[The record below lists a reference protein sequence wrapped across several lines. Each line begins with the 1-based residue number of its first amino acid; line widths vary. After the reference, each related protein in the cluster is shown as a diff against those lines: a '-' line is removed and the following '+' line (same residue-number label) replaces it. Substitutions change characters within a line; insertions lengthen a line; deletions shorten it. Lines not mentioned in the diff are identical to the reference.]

1 MRLNGRSLLEDTVTD
16 ITIRKK
22 NEVYVTV
29 KAEPAIC
36 QELSDLFT
44 FDVPG
49 AKFMPQYRSKYWDG
63 KIRLFS
69 PATGEVYGGLVD
81 KIVNWAR
88 KSEYSLE
95 FEDNQF
101 YGAPFEENAII
112 SREGVKSYMTKISRH
127 KPRDYQVDAVYDALK
142 YNRKLLISPTAS
154 GKSLMIYAVVRYYVE
169 TKKKVLLVVP
179 TTSLVEQM
187 FKDFEDYGWNA
198 EKYCHK
204 IYSGKEKTNEYPV
217 TITTWQ
223 SIYKLKRPFFKD
235 FNVAI
240 GDEAHLFKSKSL
252 VSIMTKMDDAKYRY
266 GFTGTLDG
274 SQTHKWVLE
283 GLFGPSYRVTQTKE
297 LIDKGHLSKLQIRVL
312 ILKHKDQKF
321 ETYEDE
327 IQYIISHTK
336 RNRFIKNLALDLKG
350 NTLILFSRVAT
361 HGEILYESINSSV
374 QGSRKV
380 FYVHGGIEAQERER
394 IREITENENNAIIVA
409 SYGTFSTGIN
419 IKRLHNVI
427 FASPSKSRIRN
438 LQSIGRVLRKG
449 DGKLKAVLYDIADD
463 ISYNSRKNYTLN
475 HLVERIKIYNEEK
488 FNYEIIQINLKENG

>member
-1 MRLNGRSLLEDTVTD
+1 MRLSGRNSLEDMTD
-16 ITIRKK
+16 ITIKKK

-95 FEDNQF
+95 FENNKH
-101 YGAPFEENAII
+101 YGTPFEENEII
-112 SREGVKSYMTKISRH
+112 SREGVKEYMTRISKY
-127 KPRDYQVDAVYDALK
+127 KPRDYQIDAVYDALK

-154 GKSLMIYAVVRYYVE
+154 GKSMMIYAVVRYFVE
-169 TKKKVLLVVP
+169 TKKKVLLIVP

-187 FKDFEDYGWNA
+187 YKDFEDYGWNA
-198 EKYCHK
+198 DQYCHR
-204 IYSGKEKTNEYPV
+204 IYSGKEKTNENPV

-223 SIYKLKRPFFKD
+223 SVYKLKRPFFKD
-235 FNVAI
+235 FDVAI

-252 VSIMTKMDDAKYRY
+252 VSIMTKMDSAKYRY

-283 GLFGPSYRVTQTKE
+283 GLFGPSYKVTQTKE

-312 ILKHKDQKF
+312 ILKHTDQKF
-321 ETYEDE
+321 DTYEDE
-327 IQYIISHTK
+327 LQYIIGHSK
-336 RNRFIKNLALDLKG
+336 RNRFIRNLVLDLKG
-350 NTLILFSRVAT
+350 NSLILFSRVAT
-361 HGEILYESINSSV
+361 HGQILFDSINSSV
-374 QGSRKV
+374 QGNRKV
-380 FYVHGGIEAQERER
+380 FYVHGGVEAQERER
-394 IREITENENNAIIVA
+394 IREITEQERNAIIVA

-419 IKRLHNVI
+419 IKNLHNVI

-438 LQSIGRVLRKG
+438 LQSIGRVLRTG
-449 DGKLKAVLYDIADD
+449 DNKKKAVLYDIADD
-463 ISYNSRKNYTLN
+463 ISYKSRKNYTLN
-475 HLVERIKIYNEEK
+475 HLVERVKIYNEEK
-488 FNYEIIQINLKENG
+488 FNYEIIQINLRNNG

>member
-1 MRLNGRSLLEDTVTD
+1 MRLSGKNSLEDTVTD

-29 KAEPAIC
+29 KTEPHIS

-69 PATGEVYGGLVD
+69 PATGEVYVGLVD

-95 FEDNQF
+95 FEDNKH
-101 YGAPFEENAII
+101 YGTPFEENAII
-112 SREGVKSYMTKISRH
+112 SREGVKEYMTRISKH
-127 KPRDYQVDAVYDALK
+127 KPRNYQVDAVYDALK
-142 YNRKLLISPTAS
+142 YNRKLLVSPTAS
-154 GKSLMIYAVVRYYVE
+154 GKSLMIYAVVRYFVE

-198 EKYCHK
+198 EDYCHR
-204 IYSGKEKTNEYPV
+204 IYSGKEKTNEFPV

-235 FNVAI
+235 FDVAI

-252 VSIMTKMDDAKYRY
+252 VSIMTKMDSAKYRY

-283 GLFGPSYRVTQTKE
+283 GLFGPSYKVTQTKE

-312 ILKHKDQKF
+312 LMKHDAQKF
-321 ETYEDE
+321 DTYEDE
-327 IQYIISHTK
+327 LQYIIGHPK
-336 RNRFIKNLALDLKG
+336 RNNFIKNLALDLKG
-350 NTLILFSRVAT
+350 NSLILFSRVAT

-374 QGSRKV
+374 KGSRKV
-380 FYVHGGIEAQERER
+380 FYVHGGVEAEERER

-427 FASPSKSRIRN
+427 FASPSKSRVRN

-463 ISYNSRKNYTLN
+463 ITYQHRKNYTLN
-475 HLVERIKIYNEEK
+475 HLIERIKIYNEEK
-488 FNYEIIQINLKENG
+488 FNYEIIQVSLIENG